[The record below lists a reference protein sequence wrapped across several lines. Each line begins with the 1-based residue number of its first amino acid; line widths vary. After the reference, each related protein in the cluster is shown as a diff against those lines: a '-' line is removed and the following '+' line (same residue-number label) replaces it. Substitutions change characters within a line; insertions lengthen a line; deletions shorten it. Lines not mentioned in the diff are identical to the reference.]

1 MKLTAEQQRKAE
13 ENMGLVGKVIA
24 DKVHGTYFGSFTRED
39 LFQIGCIGLCK
50 AAATDKGGCFST
62 YAYRLIWNEI
72 CTALI
77 SATRKASGEQPVE
90 LPILEIRGAEES
102 LTSTLELEDLLER
115 GERAATGVVKKGIQ
129 AMRLRVNGY
138 STREIGVHLGA
149 PDNYVTAWEAKARK
163 YPAGYELGVW
173 RPNSVFF
180 STSSTV
186 SSRFISCRT
195 ADTPNRKFS
204 I

>member
-1 MKLTAEQQRKAE
+1 MKLTAEQQRKAK

-24 DKVHGTYFGSFTRED
+24 DKVHGSRFGSFTRED

-77 SATRKASGEQPVE
+77 QATRHSVEQPVE
-90 LPILEIRGAEES
+90 LPILELQSKDDGFVP
-102 LTSTLELEDLLER
+102 TVELEDLLER
-115 GERAATGVVKKGIQ
+115 GERTATGVVKKGIQ
-129 AMRLRVNGY
+129 AMRLRLKGY
-138 STREIGVHLGA
+138 STREIGARLAA

-163 YPAGYELGVW
+163 YLRAME
-173 RPNSVFF
+173 
-180 STSSTV
+180 
-186 SSRFISCRT
+186 
-195 ADTPNRKFS
+195 
-204 I
+204 

>member
-24 DKVHGTYFGSFTRED
+24 DKVHGTYFGSYTRED

-77 SATRKASGEQPVE
+77 SATRKASGEQPTE
-90 LPILEIRGAEES
+90 LPILEIQGANGEF
-102 LTSTLELEDLLER
+102 TSALELEDLLER
-115 GERAATGVVKKGIQ
+115 GEREATGVVKKGIQ

-149 PDNYVTAWEAKARK
+149 PDNYAQYRRCKENRASSPPPRGNCLRAVQCILSSGYTPTKA
-163 YPAGYELGVW
+163 
-173 RPNSVFF
+173 
-180 STSSTV
+180 
-186 SSRFISCRT
+186 SRG
-195 ADTPNRKFS
+195 
-204 I
+204 

>member
-24 DKVHGTYFGSFTRED
+24 DKVHGTYFGSYTRED

-50 AAATDKGGCFST
+50 AAATDKDGCFST

-77 SATRKASGEQPVE
+77 SATRKASGEHPME
-90 LPILEIRGAEES
+90 LPILEIQGAQEKFA
-102 LTSTLELEDLLER
+102 STLELEDLLER

-138 STREIGVHLGA
+138 STREIGARLAA

-163 YPAGYELGVW
+163 YLRAM
-173 RPNSVFF
+173 N
-180 STSSTV
+180 
-186 SSRFISCRT
+186 
-195 ADTPNRKFS
+195 
-204 I
+204 

>member
-24 DKVHGTYFGSFTRED
+24 DKVHGTYFGSYTRED

-77 SATRKASGEQPVE
+77 SATRNASREHPME
-90 LPILEIRGAEES
+90 LPILEIQGINGEF
-102 LTSTLELEDLLER
+102 TSALELEDLLER
-115 GERAATGVVKKGIQ
+115 GERTATGVAKKGYTSS
-129 AMRLRVNGY
+129 AAAAERLFY
-138 STREIGVHLGA
+138 SRNWGMPGSAGQLCHRLGSQGPEIS
-149 PDNYVTAWEAKARK
+149 
-163 YPAGYELGVW
+163 AGYGI
-173 RPNSVFF
+173 RK
-180 STSSTV
+180 
-186 SSRFISCRT
+186 RCQRT
-195 ADTPNRKFS
+195 Y
-204 I
+204 

>member
-24 DKVHGTYFGSFTRED
+24 DKVHGSRFGSYTRED

-62 YAYRLIWNEI
+62 YAYRLIWIEI

-77 SATRKASGEQPVE
+77 QTTRRCAE
-90 LPILEIRGAEES
+90 LPMEMPILEIQGEKGEFP
-102 LTSTLELEDLLER
+102 STLELEDLLER
-115 GERAATGVVKKGIQ
+115 GESAAKGVVKKGIQ
-129 AMRLRVNGY
+129 ALRLRQKGY
-138 STREIGVHLGA
+138 STREIGTYLEA

-163 YPAGYELGVW
+163 FLRAME
-173 RPNSVFF
+173 
-180 STSSTV
+180 
-186 SSRFISCRT
+186 
-195 ADTPNRKFS
+195 
-204 I
+204 

>member
-24 DKVHGTYFGSFTRED
+24 DKVHGTYFGSYTRED

-50 AAATDKGGCFST
+50 AAATDKGPGDRRPPGRPGQLCH
-62 YAYRLIWNEI
+62 RLGGQGPEI
-72 CTALI
+72 
-77 SATRKASGEQPVE
+77 
-90 LPILEIRGAEES
+90 
-102 LTSTLELEDLLER
+102 
-115 GERAATGVVKKGIQ
+115 
-129 AMRLRVNGY
+129 
-138 STREIGVHLGA
+138 
-149 PDNYVTAWEAKARK
+149 
-163 YPAGYELGVW
+163 PAGYELGVW

>member
-24 DKVHGTYFGSFTRED
+24 DKVHGTYFGSYTQED

-90 LPILEIRGAEES
+90 LPILEIQGATGEF
-102 LTSTLELEDLLER
+102 TSALELEDLLER
-115 GERAATGVVKKGIQ
+115 GESTAKGVAKKGIQ
-129 AMRLRVNGY
+129 ALQLQLKGY
-138 STREIGVHLGA
+138 STREIGTYLGA

-163 YPAGYELGVW
+163 YLRALKSEKYARGHIE
-173 RPNSVFF
+173 
-180 STSSTV
+180 T
-186 SSRFISCRT
+186 
-195 ADTPNRKFS
+195 
-204 I
+204 